1 MPQMVDEETDL
12 FLFVVGLA
20 GRFEIFYG
28 IIKEQKWK
36 AVESRQEWRNKYGI
50 AMIPS
55 VLNTENIEKIQQ

>member
-28 IIKEQKWK
+28 IIKEQK
-36 AVESRQEWRNKYGI
+36 
-50 AMIPS
+50 
-55 VLNTENIEKIQQ
+55 